1 MKRKVYDFFIKTTV
15 EQLRNKF
22 FELQKEIEMQR
33 QKLRSST
40 IGTSNGLSHSGD
52 HLSSL
57 VETQYEELSFAKK
70 QLIEYEARETASQQ
84 RWNNMLAVT

>member
-1 MKRKVYDFFIKTTV
+1 LIQASV

-33 QKLRSST
+33 QKLRSTTMGGS
-40 IGTSNGLSHSGD
+40 GGLSHSGD

-57 VETQYEELSFAKK
+57 VETQYEELSMAKK

-84 RWNNMLAVT
+84 RWNSMLGVR